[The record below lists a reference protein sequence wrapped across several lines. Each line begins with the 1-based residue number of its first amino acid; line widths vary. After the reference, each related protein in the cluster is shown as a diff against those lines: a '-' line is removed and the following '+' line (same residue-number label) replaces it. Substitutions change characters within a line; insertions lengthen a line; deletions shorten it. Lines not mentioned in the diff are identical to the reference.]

1 MAYLD
6 WIKVRGVSEKRPKNA
21 EKEAIHVALLRV
33 SLAVAAMGKSDPASP
48 DWRKLGAEF
57 DKAAKDVQRA
67 VRGYDR
73 EWRGPAR

>member
-6 WIKVRGVSEKRPKNA
+6 WIKVGGVSEKRPKNT
-21 EKEAIHVALLRV
+21 EKEQIHAALVQV

-48 DWRKLGAEF
+48 DWRKLRAEF
-57 DKAAKDVQRA
+57 DKAAKGVQRA

-73 EWRGPAR
+73 GWRGR